1 MDVGDIEYKT
11 LRNKDFK
18 EYTLELNGEALLK
31 FAAAYG
37 SRNIQVSLFA
47 DATARLFGG
56 SGASLL
62 ELFCSLKR
70 KSNCQMVIA

>member
-1 MDVGDIEYKT
+1 MNVGDIEYKT

-18 EYTLELNGEALLK
+18 EYTLELNGETLLK

-37 SRNIQVSLFA
+37 FRNIQVSLFS

-56 SGASLL
+56 GVP
-62 ELFCSLKR
+62 F
-70 KSNCQMVIA
+70 